1 MEVGSMTQAA
11 DVKNKITQHNEV
23 GEKLAGKYLTFV
35 LGEEEYGIEILKVQE
50 IIQMQKVTKV
60 PKAPEFVRGVIN
72 LRGKVIPVV
81 ELRNKFGMTRQE
93 DTEKTC
99 IIVVMIQVGE
109 TSITM
114 GIIIDEVK
122 EVLDI
127 AAGNIE
133 ETPSFGASIETEF
146 IMGIGKIG
154 DNVKMLLDID
164 KVLSSAELSS
174 ISKIG

>member
-1 MEVGSMTQAA
+1 MAQVTETLDRAA
-11 DVKNKITQHNEV
+11 VKTEV
-23 GEKLAGKYLTFV
+23 GEQLAGKYLTFL
-35 LGEEEYGIEILKVQE
+35 LGDEEYGIEILKVQE

-60 PKAPEFVRGVIN
+60 PKAPDFVRGVIN

-81 ELRNKFGMTRQE
+81 ELRKKFGMEPQD
-93 DTEKTC
+93 DTDRTC
-99 IIVVMIQVGE
+99 IIVVLIQAGDHP
-109 TSITM
+109 ITM

-127 AAGNIE
+127 ASGNIE

-164 KVLSSAELSS
+164 KVLSEGELTS
-174 ISKIG
+174 ISKI